1 MPPEGLKQI
10 ADFVGQPDIRACLSL
25 TIYRTQKADF
35 IRAFHFHVMPHL
47 NTTQV
52 AELLAHMIV
61 ETTQTVEDVTRGV
74 CGDDLAKRLAFRALI
89 QGYLTA
95 LQNEPPVREDIKQ
108 LVIDHGNPEP
118 PTQAIGKPG
127 PEPPPST
134 PEVPPHRRF

>member
-1 MPPEGLKQI
+1 
-10 ADFVGQPDIRACLSL
+10 
-25 TIYRTQKADF
+25 
-35 IRAFHFHVMPHL
+35 
-47 NTTQV
+47 
-52 AELLAHMIV
+52 MIV

-74 CGDDLAKRLAFRALI
+74 CGDDQSKRLAFRALI

-108 LVIDHGNPEP
+108 LVIDHGEP

-134 PEVPPHRRF
+134 PEMPPQRRF